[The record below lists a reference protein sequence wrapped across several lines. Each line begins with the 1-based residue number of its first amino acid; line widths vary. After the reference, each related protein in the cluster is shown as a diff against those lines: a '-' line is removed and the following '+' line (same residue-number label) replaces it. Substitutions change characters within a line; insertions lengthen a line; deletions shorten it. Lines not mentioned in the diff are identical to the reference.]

1 MEIDLDLDDVKF
13 LIEMPN
19 IKPATVGRV
28 FELLVQNFLEEY
40 GTLEAFLVSSRSDQS
55 YCFQQLLELEKNHQ
69 DKDHDFSLAVK
80 LFSYYL
86 KASISENEDFSQGLM
101 KTLQTRA
108 NLANSTTF
116 NQLLGAL
123 L

>member
-1 MEIDLDLDDVKF
+1 VEIDLDLDDVKF

-40 GTLEAFLVSSRSDQS
+40 GTLEAFLVSRRSDQS